1 MTKITPNAA
10 RPTPRQ
16 SPRQAPGWQ
25 DTAGEEE
32 ESTPLT
38 AEQARQWR
46 ASHPQLRVTRVLAM
60 QVVTGIVVVALTWA
74 WTGRPLVAWS
84 AAYGALVGVLPA
96 ALAARG
102 TARWAAPG
110 FPPAAALAGLMWWEA
125 VKLVLTGGM
134 LMAAPKI
141 LGAPS
146 WPALLIGLVLTIKVY
161 WVGLLLAQS
170 MRSRQGQAQRVKT
183 NGC

>member
-1 MTKITPNAA
+1 MTKITPKTP

-16 SPRQAPGWQ
+16 SPGWQ
-25 DTAGEEE
+25 DTVTDEEV
-32 ESTPLT
+32 STPLT
-38 AEQARQWR
+38 ADQARQWR
-46 ASHPQLRVTRVLAM
+46 ERYPQMPVSRALAM
-60 QVVTGIVVVALTWA
+60 QVVTGVVVVVAAWVLTGKA
-74 WTGRPLVAWS
+74 EVARS

-96 ALAARG
+96 ALAAKG

-110 FPPAAALAGLMWWEA
+110 FPPGAALAGFLLWEA
-125 VKLVLTGGM
+125 VKVILAVGM

-141 LGAPS
+141 LGAPN

-170 MRSRQGQAQRVKT
+170 MKSRQGQAQRVKT

>member
-1 MTKITPNAA
+1 MTKITPKIASTTA

-16 SPRQAPGWQ
+16 SPGWQ
-25 DTAGEEE
+25 DTAGDEEAF
-32 ESTPLT
+32 TPLT
-38 AEQARQWR
+38 ADQARQWR
-46 ASHPQLRVTRVLAM
+46 ASHPQLPVGRVLVM
-60 QVVTGIVVVALTWA
+60 QVIIGIVVVAVAWALTGKA
-74 WTGRPLVAWS
+74 LVAWS

-96 ALAARG
+96 ALAAKG

-110 FPPAAALAGLMWWEA
+110 FPPGAALAGFLLWEA
-125 VKLVLTGGM
+125 VKLILAVGM

-141 LGAPS
+141 LGVPS

-170 MRSRQGQAQRVKT
+170 MRSRQGQAQRAKT

>member
-1 MTKITPNAA
+1 MTKITSQTT
-10 RPTPRQ
+10 R
-16 SPRQAPGWQ
+16 SPAGWQ
-25 DTAGEEE
+25 DTAAEEE
-32 ESTPLT
+32 AHTPLT

-46 ASHPQLRVTRVLAM
+46 ERHPQMPVSRALAM
-60 QVVTGIVVVALTWA
+60 QVVTGMVVVAVA
-74 WTGRPLVAWS
+74 WWLTGRAQVALS
-84 AAYGALVGVLPA
+84 AAYGVLVGVLPA

-102 TARWAAPG
+102 MARWAAPG
-110 FPPAAALAGLMWWEA
+110 FPPGAALAGFLLWEA
-125 VKLVLTGGM
+125 VKVILAVGM
-134 LMAAPKI
+134 LIAAPKI
-141 LGAPS
+141 LGVPN

>member
-1 MTKITPNAA
+1 MTRITSNVA
-10 RPTPRQ
+10 RP
-16 SPRQAPGWQ
+16 SYRQAPGWQ

-32 ESTPLT
+32 AYAPLT

-46 ASHPQLRVTRVLAM
+46 LRHPQLPVGRVLAA
-60 QVVTGIVVVALTWA
+60 QLLTGAVAAVVTWLVTGEALA
-74 WTGRPLVAWS
+74 AWS

-96 ALAARG
+96 ALAAKR

-110 FPPAAALAGLMWWEA
+110 FPPGAALAGLLLWEA
-125 VKLVLTGGM
+125 VKVILAVGM

-141 LGAPS
+141 LGAPN
-146 WPALLIGLVLTIKVY
+146 WPALLISLVLTIKVY

-170 MRSRQGQAQRVKT
+170 VKS
-183 NGC
+183 GKDRRRK